1 MPVKFEDSQSLT
13 IPMPYW
19 EIVPLGLYAYYSG
32 KSSDSKSFKADD
44 MEMFSKEMFSIGY
57 KETVVNRKVYSAVGA
72 SFASFLTTF
81 IGYMIFDPVEN

>member
-1 MPVKFEDSQSLT
+1 MRDTITNSLVPVKFEDSQSLT

-44 MEMFSKEMFSIGY
+44 MEMFSKEMLSDDKRVKG
-57 KETVVNRKVYSAVGA
+57 KTWRNLK
-72 SFASFLTTF
+72 
-81 IGYMIFDPVEN
+81 